1 MGRAGRRAV
10 CIAAAA
16 LLVGRAARAQPATT
30 GAARRI
36 GYISLALPDRAL
48 LDELRAGLRDAGHV
62 EGRHVVI
69 EARFA
74 EGRAERLPDILAE
87 LIGTVDVLVV
97 VSTQTAIAAKRA
109 TTRVPI
115 VFASVFDPVAAGLVA
130 DLARPGGNVTGVA
143 VGVGGGF
150 GGKWV
155 QLLKEA
161 VPGMAR
167 AAVLWNAANPSSA
180 RSMEEIRAAAR
191 ATNLRLDLLDAGHA
205 SALDRAL
212 AAIAADPPHGLII
225 APDPFFGVHRAR
237 IIEFAAR
244 QRLPA
249 IYFFRVYADEGG
261 LMAYGVSSPASMR
274 MAARYVDRILRGAA
288 PGDLPIEQPTRFEL
302 SINLKTARALGL
314 ALPRS
319 LLLQADRLIE

>member
-30 GAARRI
+30 GVARRI
-36 GYISLALPDRAL
+36 GFVSLVVPDTAL
-48 LDELRAGLRDAGHV
+48 LGELRAGLRDAGYV
-62 EGRHVVI
+62 QGRDVVI

-87 LIGTVDVLVV
+87 LVGTVDVLVV

-161 VPGMAR
+161 VPGMSR
-167 AAVLWNAANPSSA
+167 AAVLWSATNPSSA
-180 RSMEEIRAAAR
+180 RSMEEIRSAAQAMK
-191 ATNLRLDLLDAGHA
+191 LRLDLFDAGTA
-205 SALDRAL
+205 VGLDRAL
-212 AAIAADPPHGLII
+212 AGIAADAPQGLIV
-225 APDPFFGVHRAR
+225 APDPFFGANRAR
-237 IIEFAAR
+237 IIAFAAR

-249 IYFFRVYADEGG
+249 IYFFRVYAEAGG
-261 LMAYGVSSPASMR
+261 LMAYGVSSAESMR
-274 MAARYVDRILRGAA
+274 LVSRYVDKILRGAA
-288 PGDLPIEQPTRFEL
+288 PGDLAIEQPTRFEL